1 MPDWKNL
8 VRQRLTPLGL
18 TTAAETDLVDEVAQH
33 LEDLFRELRSG
44 GTGAEEAYRQA
55 MAELDD
61 LYPLRAGLKRNQ
73 RMPKHEPVPPASR
86 RRAISW
92 KTCGRTCATPCGPCG
107 RARSS
112 CCSWC

>member
-8 VRQRLTPLGL
+8 VRHRLTPLGL

-44 GTGAEEAYRQA
+44 GTGAEEAYRRA
-55 MAELDD
+55 TAELDD
-61 LYPLRAGLKRNQ
+61 LYPLRAGLER
-73 RMPKHEPVPPASR
+73 PASR

-92 KTCGRTCATPCGPCG
+92 KVCGRISATPCGV
-107 RARSS
+107 
-112 CCSWC
+112 